1 MKEPYLLIFVLSF
14 AHLSQANDCS
24 LGKIKCMNNYLF
36 CNKAVI
42 TASEQVGA
50 QWGCWSDWS
59 SCSLTCGGPG
69 TRTRSGVCQPGKV
82 IDSNQDVDCEGDGNE
97 SETCE
102 EGACPIPT
110 EPTSASWS
118 QWNTW
123 STCSVTCNGPG
134 TRMRMRSCNPDLGQG
149 NAQSIICLGDSK
161 ETESCG
167 DIDCPGAKHC
177 PPGFQYSIDSA
188 CYFVS
193 QEQVTL
199 AEAEVKCAIMS
210 GSRLTSLID
219 SRELDT
225 LVSGLPLTFDH
236 WIGLYRGK
244 AETDPI
250 VVGDGRRSLAE
261 SDFVKL
267 QSNNS
272 PDRST
277 CPDCN
282 CVIVDVNQKLKFTE
296 CREQHYFICELK
308 G

>member
-1 MKEPYLLIFVLSF
+1 MIL
-14 AHLSQANDCS
+14 
-24 LGKIKCMNNYLF
+24 
-36 CNKAVI
+36 
-42 TASEQVGA
+42 ASDQVDA
-50 QWGCWSDWS
+50 QWGCWNDWS
-59 SCSLTCGGPG
+59 SCSVTCGGPG

-82 IDSNQDVDCEGDGNE
+82 IDSNQDVECEGDGNE
-97 SETCE
+97 NEDCE
-102 EGACPIPT
+102 EGACPITT
-110 EPTSASWS
+110 EPTTASWS
-118 QWNTW
+118 QWSTW

-149 NAQSIICLGDSK
+149 STQSIICPGDSK
-161 ETESCG
+161 ENESCG

-199 AEAEVKCAIMS
+199 AEAEVKCALMS

-219 SRELDT
+219 SKELDT

-236 WIGLYRGK
+236 WIGLYRGE
-244 AETDPI
+244 ADLI
-250 VVGDGRRSLAE
+250 VVGDGRRSLSE

-267 QSNNS
+267 QSDNS

-282 CVIVDVNQKLKFTE
+282 CVTIDVNQKLKFTE
-296 CREQHYFICELK
+296 CIEQHYFICELK
-308 G
+308 GMIYESTK